1 MRLGIAEVLKSV
13 AEQKTKEEK
22 INVFRKNDSSAL
34 RTILKFA
41 LDPAIKWALPPGDP
55 PYKPAPYLD
64 QQSMLY
70 SEARRL
76 YLFIEGGNPALTPL
90 KRETLFIGLLESI
103 DPADAKVLL
112 SAKDKKL
119 PFKGITAAIVNEA
132 FPGLI

>member
-1 MRLGIAEVLKSV
+1 MRLGIAEVLKMVS
-13 AEQKTKEEK
+13 EQKTKEEK

-34 RTILKFA
+34 RTVLKYA
-41 LDPAIKWALPPGDP
+41 LDPAVKWALPPGAP

-76 YLFIEGGNPALTPL
+76 YLFIEGGNSNLTPL

-103 DPADAKVLL
+103 DPEDAKVLL
-112 SAKDKKL
+112 SAKEKKL
-119 PFKGITAAIVNEA
+119 KGVTAIIVNEA

>member
-1 MRLGIAEVLKSV
+1 MRLGIAEVLKMVS
-13 AEQKTKEEK
+13 EQKTKEEK

-34 RTILKFA
+34 RTVLKYA
-41 LDPAIKWALPPGDP
+41 LDPTVKWALPPGAP

-64 QQSMLY
+64 QQAMLY

-76 YLFIEGGNPALTPL
+76 YLFIEGGNSNLTPL

-103 DPADAKVLL
+103 DPEDAKVLL

-119 PFKGITAAIVNEA
+119 KGVTAAIVNEA

>member
-1 MRLGIAEVLKSV
+1 MRLGIAEVLKMVS
-13 AEQKTKEEK
+13 EQKTKEEK
-22 INVFRKNDSSAL
+22 INIFRKNDSSAL
-34 RTILKFA
+34 RTVLKYA
-41 LDPAIKWALPPGDP
+41 LDPAVKWALPPGAP

-70 SEARRL
+70 HEARRL

-103 DPADAKVLL
+103 DPHDANLL
-112 SAKDKKL
+112 VTIKDKKL
-119 PFKGITAAIVNEA
+119 PVKGITTAIVNEA

>member
-1 MRLGIAEVLKSV
+1 MRLGIAEVLKLAS
-13 AEQKTKEEK
+13 EQKTNEEK

-34 RTILKFA
+34 RTVLKYA
-41 LDPAIKWALPPGDP
+41 LDPAVKWALPPGAP

-76 YLFIEGGNPALTPL
+76 YLFIEGGNPNLNPL
-90 KRETLFIGLLESI
+90 KRESLFIGLIESI
-103 DPADAKVLL
+103 DPEDAKVILA
-112 SAKDKKL
+112 AKDKKL
-119 PFKGITAAIVNEA
+119 PVKGITAAIVNEA

>member
-1 MRLGIAEVLKSV
+1 MRLGIAEVLKLAS
-13 AEQKTKEEK
+13 EQKTKEEK

-34 RTILKFA
+34 RTVLKYA
-41 LDPAIKWALPPGDP
+41 LDPAVKWALPPGAP

-76 YLFIEGGNPALTPL
+76 YLFIEGGNPSLTPL
-90 KRETLFIGLLESI
+90 KRETLFIGLIESI
-103 DPADAKVLL
+103 DPEDAKLL
-112 SAKDKKL
+112 LAAKDKKL
-119 PFKGITAAIVNEA
+119 PVKGITAAIINEA

>member
-1 MRLGIAEVLKSV
+1 MRLGIAEVLKMVS
-13 AEQKTKEEK
+13 EQKTKEEK

-34 RTILKFA
+34 RTVLKYA
-41 LDPAIKWALPPGDP
+41 LDPAVKWALPPGAP

-76 YLFIEGGNPALTPL
+76 YLFIEGGNSNLTPL

-103 DPADAKVLL
+103 DPEDAKVLL

-119 PFKGITAAIVNEA
+119 PVKGITAAIVNEA

>member
-1 MRLGIAEVLKSV
+1 MRLGIAEVLKLAS
-13 AEQKTKEEK
+13 EQKTKEEK

-34 RTILKFA
+34 RTVLKYA
-41 LDPAIKWALPPGDP
+41 LDPAIKWALPPGAP
-55 PYKPAPYLD
+55 PYKPTSYLD
-64 QQSMLY
+64 QQAMLY

-76 YLFIEGGNPALTPL
+76 YLFVEGGNPALTPL

-103 DPADAKVLL
+103 DPEDAKLLL

-119 PFKGITAAIVNEA
+119 PVKGITAAIVNEA